1 MIIFNRC
8 LMSLSVF
15 TLVGL
20 ALFAAPQQSAVAHE
34 MAIRADGQTRVL
46 FGLEPEVLNS
56 TSLALHAGHCA
67 DGGGREIMTIR
78 RRHKID
84 LTKNGLNGLDKG
96 RPRVG
101 QGYYIYVVETRSGE
115 VGAVVSASRFVS
127 EFAKGR
133 KYSLVR
139 KLPWGFVYQKDGIPP
154 MHLSNWPKPFT
165 RFTMAESTPKWRV
178 LRRGRSSAW
187 TPVDVSKFVPDNAR
201 MAYLQI
207 EVTHKGRRGKSAAY
221 VRVIGGQREGLRV
234 ARVSKGQT
242 NILTLHQRIT
252 SKGIFYYRVDRGAEV
267 NIHVLGYSNT
277 EPS

>member
-1 MIIFNRC
+1 MPR
-8 LMSLSVF
+8 
-15 TLVGL
+15 TLL
-20 ALFAAPQQSAVAHE
+20 LASALFAIGAIFMLAAPQKSAVAHD
-34 MAIRADGQTRVL
+34 MAVRADGQTRAL
-46 FGLEPEVLNS
+46 FGLEPEILNK

-67 DGGGREIMTIR
+67 DGSGREIMTIR

-96 RPRVG
+96 GLRVG

-133 KYSLVR
+133 KYRLVR
-139 KLPWGFVYQKDGIPP
+139 KLPWGFVYQKDGIPS

-165 RFTMAESTPKWRV
+165 RFTMAESSSKWRV
-178 LRRGRSSAW
+178 LQRGRSSAW
-187 TPVDVSKFVPDNAR
+187 APVDVSKFVPDNAR

-234 ARVSKGQT
+234 AKVSNGQT

-252 SKGIFYYRVDRGAEV
+252 SRGIFYYRVDRGAEV